1 MNPRVA
7 ALLVL
12 TALTGPATT
21 QDMGEAKAAKP
32 YTFIEAYPL
41 ANCFLT
47 GKALVAEKAK
57 VVEAGGR
64 TFKVCCEK
72 CVAKIAREPDAHAK
86 KLDEAIVAAQA
97 PGYALAKCPACAKAL
112 GDKPQDSV
120 LEGIL
125 VRFCCAQ
132 CAEKGAARSAA
143 MIDRVVAAAYEM
155 QKADYPVKKCV
166 VSGDDL
172 DPSSTTDVMLAT
184 TLVRICCD
192 DCIDEI
198 KKDPAKTLSAVAQAR
213 GKAAKPAETG
223 AGKAAREG
231 REGKEKQPQA
241 AGSCCAQGPETGC
254 CEAGDKAKTGTKP
267 PPAGR

>member
-1 MNPRVA
+1 MNQRVA

-12 TALTGPATT
+12 TALTSPATA
-21 QDMGEAKAAKP
+21 QDMGEARSAKP
-32 YTFIEAYPL
+32 YTFVEAYPL

-72 CVAKIAREPDAHAK
+72 CVAKIAREPEAHAK

-97 PGYALAKCPACAKAL
+97 PGYALAKCPACDKAL
-112 GDKPQDSV
+112 GDKPQDSI

-125 VRFCCAQ
+125 VRFCCSQ
-132 CAEKGAARSAA
+132 CSEKGAAKQKT
-143 MIDRVVAAAYEM
+143 MIEKVVTAAYEK
-155 QKADYPVKKCV
+155 QKADYPAKKCV

-192 DCIDEI
+192 DCIDDI
-198 KKDPAKTLSAVAQAR
+198 KKDTAKTLSAVAQAR
-213 GKAAKPAETG
+213 GKTAKPAETG
-223 AGKAAREG
+223 AGKTEK
-231 REGKEKQPQA
+231 EGKEGKDKQPQA
-241 AGSCCAQGPETGC
+241 AGSCCDQGAGTGC
-254 CEAGDKAKTGTKP
+254 CESGDKTKTGTKP
-267 PPAGR
+267 PPAGK